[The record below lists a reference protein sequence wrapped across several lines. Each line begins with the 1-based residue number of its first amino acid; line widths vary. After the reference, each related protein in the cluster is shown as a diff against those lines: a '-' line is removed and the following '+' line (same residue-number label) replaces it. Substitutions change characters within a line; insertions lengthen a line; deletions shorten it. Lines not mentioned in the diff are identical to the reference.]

1 MLHSHDQFAEIHQW
15 KIKSKYLLNEVCT
28 YIGCLMKVK
37 RTLHSINKQFR
48 NVLITNLSQIDMR
61 IFPEYR
67 QKLDFSFEIASE
79 IQIEKIFPTLNIIQQ
94 PLVIT
99 ELKISNPMILL
110 MCNKVFQHNENLT
123 IQSISIDQKDSIM
136 MQELSKKT
144 SNFLQKYAEKYHTN
158 SLRIESLQTDLPQFL
173 YEVLKKNSHKFSQL
187 YLNGVLLTFEV
198 LKNLSDFEFK
208 LPRQLNLFETT
219 LIPRTCCEVL
229 DLIENDHQINL
240 KLHEFSQF
248 TWEFVCNQIL
258 SKMRT
263 KSIQNLYIIFGE
275 TNVKELDTFQVIKQL
290 AEGMYCHSEQNYQ
303 SFQSLTLSHFNFE
316 NLNFDFDELIHLLQ
330 YVNYKPHRKDP
341 VYISYQDDQQN
352 QSNNILILL
361 YRLAKE
367 GFIRNA
373 KFVDRNPDKQQL
385 AQKYEDGFFKS
396 DIRQLNYRVRNKSL
410 NERNLFDRSQQFTD
424 FTENVERQNSW
435 FQVKF
440 SPLIRSPNFTQI
452 SHLIVQQIDEF
463 FPYLSSFTHLRC
475 FKYKKPCT
483 LERLIDALKRLNLL
497 NLEQLTVNY
506 EIKDDQD
513 DLDHVD
519 LSQMQM
525 NIESQL
531 EEDDLIQQQSIALE
545 QEFFEQLVKAQN
557 LIKIQYYK
565 RPNHTFEEELSYITF
580 NFKKLEKIELILI
593 CPELVKSIEK
603 WEKQE
608 IEGENNED
616 NMNNLNLVS
625 PQTIKQSLDFL
636 LQQLREKS
644 KIDLKQINSILNQ
657 YVENGRDWNRKIF
670 RKIQLKLNIPRP
682 LDLAEYLE
690 SIGETKMKYL
700 IDIPFKNQNYKDTV
714 DYFKQIGMINK

>member
-1 MLHSHDQFAEIHQW
+1 MLHSHDQNSEIPEW
-15 KIKSKYLLNEVCT
+15 KVKSKYLLNEVCS
-28 YIGCLMKVK
+28 YIGCQMKVK
-37 RTLHSINKQFR
+37 RTLHSINKEFR
-48 NVLITNLSQIDMR
+48 NVLITNSSQIDMR

-396 DIRQLNYRVRNKSL
+396 DIRQLNYRV
-410 NERNLFDRSQQFTD
+410 
-424 FTENVERQNSW
+424 
-435 FQVKF
+435 KF

-616 NMNNLNLVS
+616 NMNNLNLK
-625 PQTIKQSLDFL
+625 TEETGI
-636 LQQLREKS
+636 EK
-644 KIDLKQINSILNQ
+644 
-657 YVENGRDWNRKIF
+657 
-670 RKIQLKLNIPRP
+670 
-682 LDLAEYLE
+682 YLE
-690 SIGETKMKYL
+690 K
-700 IDIPFKNQNYKDTV
+700 FNQNQTSQDPWTQQNILKV
-714 DYFKQIGMINK
+714 LERLK